1 MWHYISSDEMQQI
14 GNEDGRG
21 GPNTSD
27 WEVVVMEGDE
37 KHTEREEKREPRNL
51 SSIKRVSSST

>member
-1 MWHYISSDEMQQI
+1 
-14 GNEDGRG
+14 
-21 GPNTSD
+21 
-27 WEVVVMEGDE
+27 MEGDE